1 MKPVKRS
8 LLLFLLLAILSTGS
22 LAGNGPTK
30 PQTRYAPEQDFYQWL
45 ESEPGQK
52 ASLTQLRERCDRV
65 RDARENLNC
74 SVSVIARM
82 FELKA
87 ANQLPDY
94 YLTTRRKHARAIDAN
109 QELKGLFSM
118 FGNQSLSTL
127 KATGDFT
134 VKRTSRHEVL
144 RIHPYSSDHFIADEV
159 LPFIDVSAANG
170 HSARFVLDTGAP
182 QTRVNQETA
191 KLMGI
196 KWLSDSHYAY
206 STFYGESELS
216 ARLGVLDALKV
227 GTSEFHN
234 VLVFVSDRD
243 NLLGLDLISKLGRL
257 KLTRKTLEL
266 NTARP
271 TRCDSPINYTRM
283 DLNQRL
289 TIAARMDNRATQ
301 AIVDT
306 GNADYLTSALPGEQ
320 VNVVQSLNPGNSPL
334 DTADRQRYQ
343 TFKGVLNL
351 PGHSLPITYKYYPGF
366 TIPPSWVQGRYVP
379 SVLLGWR
386 AFDDF
391 ELNLDIEAGRSCFN
405 KV

>member
-1 MKPVKRS
+1 MR
-8 LLLFLLLAILSTGS
+8 LLLAWVVLASTGL
-22 LAGNGPTK
+22 LAA
-30 PQTRYAPEQDFYQWL
+30 TRPNAPEPRVLPEPGFYQWL
-45 ESEPGQK
+45 ASEQGQK

-65 RDARENLNC
+65 PEPGNNLDC
-74 SVSVIARM
+74 SVTVIARM

-87 ANQLPDY
+87 VNQLPDY
-94 YLTTRRKHARAIDAN
+94 YLAIQRRHARAIKADP
-109 QELKGLFSM
+109 ELKVLFSM
-118 FGNQSLSTL
+118 FGDQSLATL
-127 KATGDFT
+127 RTTGDFS
-134 VKRTSRHEVL
+134 VKRTPQHQRL
-144 RIHPYSSDHFIADEV
+144 KIHPYASDHFIAQEM

-170 HSARFVLDTGAP
+170 HTARFVLDTGAP
-182 QTRVNQETA
+182 QTRVNVDTA

-196 KWLSDSHYAY
+196 RLLTDSHYAY
-206 STFYGESELS
+206 STFYGENNLS
-216 ARLGVLDALKV
+216 ARLGVIDSLKV
-227 GTSEFHN
+227 GSSEFRN

-243 NLLGLDLISKLGRL
+243 NLLGLDLISKLGPL
-257 KLTRKTLEL
+257 KITRKTLEL
-266 NTARP
+266 NPALSP
-271 TRCDSPINYTRM
+271 RCDSPITYTRI

-289 TIAARMDNRATQ
+289 TIAASLDNRDTQ

-306 GNADYLTSALPGEQ
+306 GNVDYLTSALPGEQ
-320 VNVVQSLNPGNSPL
+320 INVVQTLTPGNSPL

-366 TIPPSWVQGRYVP
+366 TIPPSWVRGRYVP

-391 ELNLDIEAGRSCFN
+391 EMNLNIETGRSCFN